1 MILLGDC
8 FEKATKIFVLLHM
21 TGHAAPEVI
30 EISNKMML
38 PKRRGAQFIQLITV
52 VAR

>member
-8 FEKATKIFVLLHM
+8 FEKVTKIFVLLHM

-30 EISNKMML
+30 EIPNKMML
-38 PKRRGAQFIQLITV
+38 PKRRGGRFIQLINV
-52 VAR
+52 VSR